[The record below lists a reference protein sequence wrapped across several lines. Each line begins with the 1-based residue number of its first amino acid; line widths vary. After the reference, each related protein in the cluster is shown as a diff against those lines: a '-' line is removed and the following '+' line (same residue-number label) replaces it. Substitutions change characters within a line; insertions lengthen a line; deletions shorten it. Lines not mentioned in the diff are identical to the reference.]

1 MIYDEKNRVKII
13 CNPYVKEIKYLW
25 YDQTKKSF
33 KKLNSNSKFENK
45 YYKCTTIQKR
55 ASDIIKILN
64 DHYKNNKGIEIDFVG
79 TSVDY
84 DDLCEVIKT
93 RFPKCNIECKKD
105 DEYYETAE
113 KVMPK
118 IQEKFK
124 KVKNILAQY
133 KEEIIKKEI
142 DKYNEVIDASV
153 SICVVGL
160 YSSEKSMFINSLIG
174 EEILPVDD
182 DLEIAGIYK
191 VTNSN
196 KYQIKFMFGQEK
208 CTLEFEGK
216 FYKLDCN
223 GGWDINTKLQ
233 KIIEENDNHNEIY
246 HMNKVLEIIN
256 KEKKEEKGKQ
266 KSNNQKLG
274 DVIEIHLPFKCS
286 GLPLKNDRFIIY
298 NMPGSN
304 LENIKNHF
312 EILKQDIDRQI
323 NVLPIFITDLAR
335 MDTIDNRKIID
346 YIDKKDD
353 FWNIVIMNKADQM
366 GKHTLECVEKAIV
379 KYANNYALYNKCQQ
393 ASIHLRNAINI
404 CVKSI
409 EKKKYKQE
417 KSLEEAK
424 VDLEGQ
430 KKELRDQLEKAKEDT
445 KKYNKE
451 LQNKCKDLLQKYYV
465 MKKIVIPW
473 SQLNVWNRQM
483 LFMASNGGKRQFSDW
498 LRIKEKWRYI
508 NDKGRELNKDEKW
521 RLNEIEKYV
530 NDAFNKTLSD
540 YISYIN
546 KEVNSFWKKK
556 SDNFKKKCL
565 KIVMNTQTLT
575 QEQEHML
582 NSVTLEKPNMVIRK
596 KHIDLR
602 KINAIRNSII
612 FIKDEQFDAEQ
623 CYIKVK
629 EMFFFLTKEYS
640 DSFQKKSREYFAN
653 WLKELLNIITE
664 EIYIFN
670 THLNASRQK
679 IDELRKEVAEKEK
692 CRKMLSEC
700 EEYIDCLLKPQENR
714 TNV

>member
-33 KKLNSNSKFENK
+33 KKLDSNSKFENK

-55 ASDIIKILN
+55 AYDIIKILN

-113 KVMPK
+113 KVIPK

-153 SICVVGL
+153 SICVVGI

-223 GGWDINTKLQ
+223 GECDINTKLQ

-256 KEKKEEKGKQ
+256 NEKKEEKGKQ

-274 DVIEIHLPFKCS
+274 DVIEIHLPFKYS
-286 GLPLKNDRFIIY
+286 GLPLKNDRFIVY

-304 LENIKNHF
+304 LENIKNYF

-323 NVLPIFITDLAR
+323 SVLPIFITDLAR
-335 MDTIDNRKIID
+335 MDTTDNRKIID

-353 FWNIVIMNKADQM
+353 FWDIVIMDKAGQM
-366 GKHTLECVEKAIV
+366 GKHDLKCVEKVIV
-379 KYANNYALYNKCQQ
+379 KYANNYVLYNKCQQ

-409 EKKKYKQE
+409 EKKEYKQE
-417 KSLEEAK
+417 KLLEEVK

-445 KKYNKE
+445 KKYNRE
-451 LQNKCKDLLQKYYV
+451 LQNKCKVLLQKYYV
-465 MKKIVIPW
+465 TKKIVIPW
-473 SQLNVWNRQM
+473 SQLNYWERYQ
-483 LFMASNGGKRQFSDW
+483 LSIASNGGKRQFSDW
-498 LRIKEKWRYI
+498 LRIKEKWRCI

-546 KEVNSFWKKK
+546 KEVNSFWEKK

-582 NSVTLEKPNMVIRK
+582 NSVTLEKPNMIIRK
-596 KHIDLR
+596 EHIDLR

-623 CYIKVK
+623 CYIPLK
-629 EMFFFLTKEYS
+629 EKFFFITKKYS
-640 DSFQKKSREYFAN
+640 DSFQKKSGEYFAN
-653 WLKELLNIITE
+653 WLKELLNIVTE
-664 EIYIFN
+664 EICIFN

-679 IDELRKEVAEKEK
+679 IDELRKEVEEKEK

-700 EEYIDCLLKPQENR
+700 EEYIDCLLKPQGSR
-714 TNV
+714 ANV